1 MQKVTFKQYNSFV
14 SAEDLSEE
22 QLTEIFG
29 KFFGRDDDKMKKLQ
43 AQKDALKK
51 AADAKK
57 KEIDKKKDELWAA
70 AKNKA
75 DGKPSTP
82 EKKPSPLMQKSTSQ
96 MRAGERRAVDRDPFG
111 MAFEEAGA
119 LAKEALSKICST
131 YGISMAACKAIFL
144 GGSSPDIQRA
154 MEKLD
159 AAGFDDA
166 ATTYNENKAFY
177 TKAGLNKSHYNAL
190 VKASLSESVM
200 SGVDQELQD
209 LWPDLE
215 SGKVD
220 LYDILGHKDKTGLSK
235 EARSYLQH
243 KFDSISSS
251 SRLHPDDDFEDIIEK
266 MMNELEADYS

>member
-29 KFFGRDDDKMKKLQ
+29 KFFGRDNDKMKKLQ
-43 AQKDALKK
+43 AQKDELKK

-70 AKNKA
+70 AKNKV

-111 MAFEEAGA
+111 MAFEAAGA

-220 LYDILGHKDKTGLSK
+220 LYDILRHKDKTGLSK

-243 KFDSISSS
+243 KYDSISSN

>member
-1 MQKVTFKQYNSFV
+1 MQKVTFKQYNTFV
-14 SAEDLSEE
+14 SSEDLSEE

-43 AQKDALKK
+43 AQKDELKK

-75 DGKPSTP
+75 ETG
-82 EKKPSPLMQKSTSQ
+82 KKPSPLMQKSTSN

-111 MAFEEAGA
+111 HAFEEAGS
-119 LAKEALSKICST
+119 LAKEALDKICKT

-144 GGSSPDIQRA
+144 GGSSADMQRA
-154 MEKLD
+154 MDKLD

-166 ATTYNENKAFY
+166 ATTYAENKAFY

-190 VKASLSESVM
+190 VKASLNESVM

-220 LYDILGHKDKTGLSK
+220 LYDILSHKDKTGLSK

-251 SRLHPDDDFEDIIEK
+251 SRLHPDDDFEGIIEK
-266 MMNELEADYS
+266 MMNDLEADYS

>member
-70 AKNKA
+70 AKNKTEKPA
-75 DGKPSTP
+75 DTR
-82 EKKPSPLMQKSTSQ
+82 KPSPLMQKNTSQ

-111 MAFEEAGA
+111 LAFEEAGA

-144 GGSSPDIQRA
+144 GGSSSDMQRA
-154 MEKLD
+154 MEKLA

-235 EARSYLQH
+235 EARSYLQRR
-243 KFDSISSS
+243 FDSISSN

-266 MMNELEADYS
+266 MMNDLEADYS